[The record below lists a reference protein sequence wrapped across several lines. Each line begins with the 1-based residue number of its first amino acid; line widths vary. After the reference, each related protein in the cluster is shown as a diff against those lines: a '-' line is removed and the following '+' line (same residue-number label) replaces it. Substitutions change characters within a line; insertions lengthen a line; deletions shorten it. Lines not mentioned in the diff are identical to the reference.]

1 MVKSKTTTA
10 TAASEPKTQPRL
22 ASTHIF
28 GGGVTASADET
39 RLPWASPVFAAAAA
53 AAAVTLAKSAL
64 DMFLLKFPTQFI
76 YPVTH
81 DNVSVCALNSLS
93 ALRIGKG
100 S

>member
-1 MVKSKTTTA
+1 MVKSKTTTTTTE
-10 TAASEPKTQPRL
+10 TAASEPKTQLRL

-39 RLPWASPVFAAAAA
+39 RLPWASSVFAAAAA
-53 AAAVTLAKSAL
+53 AVTSAKSAL

-81 DNVSVCALNSLS
+81 DVSMCILYALS
-93 ALRIGKG
+93 AL
-100 S
+100 